1 MKTTIQTQNTAIAKL
16 PPKELEICHALV
28 LFNQLRAFKLDAV
41 EVLEWK
47 DTIMRLR
54 PDLEPARLEFAILA
68 LISGEIEYNKD
79 LGIQNIIRALKQVGE
94 DENGFKIFKAIY

>member
-1 MKTTIQTQNTAIAKL
+1 MRTSIQTQNTAIANL
-16 PPKELEICHALV
+16 PRKELEICHALV
-28 LFNQLRAFKLDAV
+28 LFNQLRAFKLDMV

-47 DTIMRLR
+47 DTIVRLN
-54 PDLEPARLEFAILA
+54 PDMEPPRLEFAILA

-94 DENGFKIFKAIY
+94 DENGYKILKAIF